1 MLAVVQPSFFCPK
14 NVGFFDSKLG
24 QVANQTIDYDL
35 ARARPAISHDTWP
48 LPLIYLYITSLKQQY
63 CPQKANRY

>member
-24 QVANQTIDYDL
+24 RVANQTIDYDL
-35 ARARPAISHDTWP
+35 ARARSAISHDTWP
-48 LPLIYLYITSLKQQY
+48 LPLIYLYIT
-63 CPQKANRY
+63 